1 MRKLIAL
8 AVLAMLAASPAKA
21 CYLNTCEANADN
33 PWRQAPPQQDWPTPP
48 PMQIHPYPEPGSD
61 YNQRLN
67 ELERR

>member
-33 PWRQAPPQQDWPTPP
+33 PWRQAPPQ
-48 PMQIHPYPEPGSD
+48 PGLADAAADADTSLS
-61 YNQRLN
+61 RARIGL
-67 ELERR
+67 